1 MIELRPSEARGFL
14 AQVDEMAL
22 QVGQEVRLTGA
33 RRLPQGEPLPAS
45 YPHCGGRLSWGTG
58 PHVTDAAAQGIRSV
72 AW

>member
-1 MIELRPSEARGFL
+1 
-14 AQVDEMAL
+14 MAL